1 MQTLDLLFVSTMDCK
16 GRGTNAIHRCLPLCP
31 CITQYFRYITS
42 YLSQILILMYTQQRI
57 VFVNTNQQKIGRL
70 PVLYAFPQYVKKG
83 CLIKCPSQTIHVEI
97 RTLEQQKI
105 REDDNCQDGIH
116 KAAAKDSNV
125 LQPNCSNKH
134 YITEQKETF
143 LLLAHLFFMQEQINH
158 GTHHIHYRDSFGNTG
173 NRNPMKN
180 ILSIAPR
187 ITL

>member
-83 CLIKCPSQTIHVEI
+83 CLIKCPRNNKKYAKMITAKMGYTK
-97 RTLEQQKI
+97 RQQKI
-105 REDDNCQDGIH
+105 PMC
-116 KAAAKDSNV
+116 
-125 LQPNCSNKH
+125 CS
-134 YITEQKETF
+134 
-143 LLLAHLFFMQEQINH
+143 
-158 GTHHIHYRDSFGNTG
+158 
-173 NRNPMKN
+173 P
-180 ILSIAPR
+180 IAPTNTILQSKKKPFFCLPIFFSCKSR
-187 ITL
+187 

>member
-143 LLLAHLFFMQEQINH
+143 LLLAHLFFMQEQIDH
-158 GTHHIHYRDSFGNTG
+158 GTCLLYTSD
-173 NRNPMKN
+173 
-180 ILSIAPR
+180 AADD
-187 ITL
+187 